1 MIDMRP
7 IMLITGGSRGIGAAC
22 AVQAA
27 EAGYDVCFSYAS
39 NAEAAELV
47 KAQCVSHGARALAV
61 KADVSIEGD
70 VLDLFT
76 RCDVELGAV
85 SVLVNNAGVIG
96 LQGELADF
104 TAERIGWVVDVNVT
118 GALICMREAAL
129 RMSTKRGGAG
139 GSIVNLSS
147 MAAKLGAPFEYID
160 YAATKGA
167 IDAATIGLAKE
178 LGAAGVRVNAVRPG
192 PTHTDIHASGGE
204 PDRIARL
211 APNIPMGRGGE
222 PSEVANLILWLASEE
237 ASYMS
242 GALIDVSG
250 GR

>member
-1 MIDMRP
+1 MRP
-7 IMLITGGSRGIGAAC
+7 IILITGGSRGIGAAC

-39 NAEAAELV
+39 NSDAASLV
-47 KAQCVSHGARALAV
+47 KARCENHGARALAV
-61 KADVSIEGD
+61 KTDVSIEDD
-70 VLDLFT
+70 VLNLFT
-76 RCDVELGAV
+76 TCDVEMGPI

-96 LQGELADF
+96 IQGELADF

-118 GALICMREAAL
+118 GALLCMREAAL
-129 RMSTKRGGAG
+129 RMSTERGGAG
-139 GSIVNLSS
+139 GSIINLSS
-147 MAAKLGAPFEYID
+147 MASTLGAPFEYID

-167 IDAATIGLAKE
+167 IDAATVGLAKE

-192 PTHTDIHASGGE
+192 PIHTDIHASGGE
-204 PDRIARL
+204 PDRIARVS
-211 APNIPMGRGGE
+211 ASIPMGRGGE
-222 PSEVANLILWLASEE
+222 PAEVANLILWLASDE

-242 GALIDVSG
+242 GALVDVSG